1 MPPTAPRWRLGLGAM
16 MVGVAAVALS
26 LWGGKQVAVS
36 HQLKGAQSSIYF
48 VGDLLPTH
56 SKSSTISEITSV
68 ANLLKSSVPEDKWW
82 FGKRTVTPMQLSL
95 TLIVYDTKAG
105 HTQVQAWL
113 HQQRSRLKPHAN

>member
-1 MPPTAPRWRLGLGAM
+1 MPGPRN
-16 MVGVAAVALS
+16 
-26 LWGGKQVAVS
+26 
-36 HQLKGAQSSIYF
+36 GAQANSIYF